1 MVRPRHTAYSQT
13 KAVVRLIQSFWHQIE
28 LFALRRALCGTTM
41 GTISRSFSNKLF
53 LLIKMKA
60 PGGEGGIRTLDTLA
74 SMPHFECGA
83 FNHSATSPYRSRCR
97 GRLACS
103 PTFRCDQGLSP
114 AYSGGRTAGADH
126 PPPAG
131 GRAAS
136 GAWDTDFRLQA
147 QNYVPA
153 PAYVRDRRDDRSLS
167 FSISCVSM

>member
-1 MVRPRHTAYSQT
+1 MFLPMFRSSILADFGGQSQT
-13 KAVVRLIQSFWHQIE
+13 TTAQMTHVFW
-28 LFALRRALCGTTM
+28 GK
-41 GTISRSFSNKLF
+41 SRHLPTWADAGADHS
-53 LLIKMKA
+53 
-60 PGGEGGIRTLDTLA
+60 GGEGGIRTLDTLA

-136 GAWDTDFRLQA
+136 GAWDTYFRLQV
-147 QNYVPA
+147 QNYVPE